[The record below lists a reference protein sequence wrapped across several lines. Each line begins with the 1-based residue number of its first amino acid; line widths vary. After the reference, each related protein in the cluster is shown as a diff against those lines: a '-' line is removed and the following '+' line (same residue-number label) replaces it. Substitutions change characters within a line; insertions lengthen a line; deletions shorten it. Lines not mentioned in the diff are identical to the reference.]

1 MAYQRAERENPVPR
15 DAIMSL
21 VIPWTETSHSADF
34 IGATIEALR
43 WGCVMKV
50 DLVYRSGGSRPHNT
64 AYVHFSGWSAT
75 GPAMEARE
83 ALESGLELR
92 VNYSYTHY
100 WKVRQSRFVY
110 RPPAPEPPVFMGPTW
125 SFSELARET
134 ELARLEAPGS
144 LMAADEILE
153 AELSAMEVDL
163 RQLNDMPSLD
173 DPYVRA
179 ADEAFQSDLAYHKW
193 LKGPATPPD
202 MSNLGGYGGEDGMS
216 ECSN

>member
-1 MAYQRAERENPVPR
+1 MAYQRVVTGNPVPR
-15 DAIMSL
+15 DAVMSL
-21 VIPWTETSHSADF
+21 VIPWTELNQSADF
-34 IGATIEALR
+34 IGETIAALR

-64 AYVHFSGWSAT
+64 AYVHLSGWNAT
-75 GPAMEARE
+75 GPGMKARE

-100 WKVRQSRFVY
+100 WKVRKSCFVY
-110 RPPAPEPPVFMGPTW
+110 RPPAPERRVFTGPTW

-153 AELSAMEVDL
+153 AELSSMEVDL

-173 DPYVRA
+173 DPDVRA
-179 ADEAFQSDLAYHKW
+179 ADELYASELAWRRECDLE
-193 LKGPATPPD
+193 
-202 MSNLGGYGGEDGMS
+202 SI
-216 ECSN
+216 